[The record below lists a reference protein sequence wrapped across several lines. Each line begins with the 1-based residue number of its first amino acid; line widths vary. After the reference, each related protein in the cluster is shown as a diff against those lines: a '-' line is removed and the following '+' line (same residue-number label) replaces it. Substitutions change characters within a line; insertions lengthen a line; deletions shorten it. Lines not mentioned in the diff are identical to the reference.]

1 MEIHQGCRYTETHE
15 WARKEGD
22 EILIGITDFAQEE
35 LGDVV
40 YVELPDADDSL
51 KAGDEAGMI
60 DSAKTT
66 SPIMNPVGGTV
77 VRANDELD
85 SHPELINHSPYD
97 EGWIYAI
104 RPDTPGDYDKLMDPA
119 AYAELVKKAAE
130 H

>member
-15 WARKEGD
+15 WARKDGE
-22 EILIGITDFAQEE
+22 EIIIGISDFAQEE

-40 YVELPDADDSL
+40 YVELPQVDDSL

-66 SPIMNPVGGTV
+66 SPIVNPIGGVVTV
-77 VRANDELD
+77 VNEELD
-85 SHPELINHSPYD
+85 SHPELINGSPYD
-97 EGWIYAI
+97 EGWIYSVK
-104 RPDTPGDYDKLMDPA
+104 PDNPADFDKLMDPA
-119 AYAELVKKAAE
+119 AYKSYVAKAEK